1 MSQSREEVIPIFVA
15 WLMGAR
21 VERLEDEMWVRYP
34 NYKENNPDGDLEGM
48 WLAEKAGASPVSKA
62 PQYRQL
68 DKMVFRLKPKEIKNV
83 SE

>member
-21 VERLEDEMWVRYP
+21 VERLEDERWVRYP

-48 WLAEKAGASPVSKA
+48 WIAEKAGVVPVSRA
-62 PQYRQL
+62 SQHRDL
-68 DKMVFRLKPKEIKNV
+68 ENMVFRIQEIKNV